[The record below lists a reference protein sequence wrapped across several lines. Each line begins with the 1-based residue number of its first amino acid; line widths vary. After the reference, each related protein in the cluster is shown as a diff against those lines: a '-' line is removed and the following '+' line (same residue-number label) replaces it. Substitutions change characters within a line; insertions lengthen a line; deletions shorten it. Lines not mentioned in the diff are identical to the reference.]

1 VKFGA
6 FASLGFRC
14 KSLIISF
21 SLRDIVSIIHYD
33 VTICMK
39 LDPGIHIVKHLVFF
53 GKLGVTPRR
62 FVLSSQGKTLT
73 PRRLIR
79 NKWSDDDIISGVADR
94 VTRTCG
100 EWYA

>member
-6 FASLGFRC
+6 FSSLGFHC

-21 SLRDIVSIIHYD
+21 SLRDIISVIHYD

-53 GKLGVTPRR
+53 GKSGVTVVP
-62 FVLSSQGKTLT
+62 KCCTL
-73 PRRLIR
+73 
-79 NKWSDDDIISGVADR
+79 
-94 VTRTCG
+94 CG
-100 EWYA
+100 PQIVRPKYVDS